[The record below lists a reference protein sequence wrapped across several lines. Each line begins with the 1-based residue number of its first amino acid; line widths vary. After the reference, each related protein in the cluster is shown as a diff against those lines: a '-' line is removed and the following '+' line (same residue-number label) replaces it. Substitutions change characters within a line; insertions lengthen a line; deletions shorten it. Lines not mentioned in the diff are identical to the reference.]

1 MMPFVKYESST
12 GFFGSP
18 WRFLR
23 EVLGD
28 LYEDLA
34 YLSAVGRSS
43 TNCCMIVQRL
53 LHDHLP
59 IDGWLRYQ
67 EEWCSASSRNR

>member
-1 MMPFVKYESST
+1 MKSVEDSND
-12 GFFGSP
+12 FFMYP

-28 LYEDLA
+28 LYEGLA

-43 TNCCMIVQRL
+43 TNCCMIIQRPL
-53 LHDHLP
+53 EDE
-59 IDGWLRYQ
+59 GERKNWLTDTDEKRK
-67 EEWCSASSRNR
+67 R

>member
-1 MMPFVKYESST
+1 MKSVEDSND
-12 GFFGSP
+12 FFMYP

-28 LYEDLA
+28 LYEGLA

-43 TNCCMIVQRL
+43 TNCCMIFQQPLEDEGERKN
-53 LHDHLP
+53 
-59 IDGWLRYQ
+59 WLTDTDEKRK
-67 EEWCSASSRNR
+67 R

>member
-43 TNCCMIVQRL
+43 TICWMIVQRMV
-53 LHDHLP
+53 D
-59 IDGWLRYQ
+59 DEYFSFKGTTYKG
-67 EEWCSASSRNR
+67 EKG

>member
-1 MMPFVKYESST
+1 MYKSESYYTRITGQNMKSVEDSN
-12 GFFGSP
+12 GFFMYP
-18 WRFLR
+18 WLFLR

-28 LYEDLA
+28 LYEGLA

-43 TNCCMIVQRL
+43 TNCCMIFQRL

-59 IDGWLRYQ
+59 IGG
-67 EEWCSASSRNR
+67 

>member
-43 TNCCMIVQRL
+43 TNCCMIVQRPL
-53 LHDHLP
+53 EDE
-59 IDGWLRYQ
+59 GERKNWLTDTGEKRK
-67 EEWCSASSRNR
+67 R

>member
-43 TNCCMIVQRL
+43 TNCCMIVQQPLEDEGERKN
-53 LHDHLP
+53 
-59 IDGWLRYQ
+59 WLTDTGEKRK
-67 EEWCSASSRNR
+67 R

>member
-1 MMPFVKYESST
+1 MKSVEDSN
-12 GFFGSP
+12 GFFMYP

-28 LYEDLA
+28 LYEGLA

-43 TNCCMIVQRL
+43 TNCCMIVQRPL
-53 LHDHLP
+53 EDE
-59 IDGWLRYQ
+59 GERKNWLTDTGEKRK
-67 EEWCSASSRNR
+67 R